1 VNPLR
6 EKLLLAVVPRLGYA
20 YIRLLRLTMRFDYR
34 NRDVLERARA
44 EAGHYILA
52 FWHSR
57 FVMMPYC
64 YPGERLVVL
73 SSRHR
78 DSRMLARVLGR
89 FGLERVWGSSTEG
102 GALGLRALLRRVREG
117 CDVGFTPDGPKGP
130 RRRAKAGVVAAAKL
144 SGLPI
149 IPVTFSASRAR
160 RLKSWDRT
168 LLPKLFGRG
177 LFIYGEPIRIPRDA
191 GEAEVERLRSVLESE
206 LDRLTDAADGEVG
219 IPLEEARPPSTA

>member
-20 YIRLLRLTMRFDYR
+20 YIRLLRLTMRLEYR

-44 EAGHYILA
+44 AEGQYILA

-64 YPGERLVVL
+64 YPGDRLVVL
-73 SSRHR
+73 SSQHR
-78 DSRMLARVLGR
+78 DSRMLARILAR
-89 FGLERVWGSSTEG
+89 FGLDRVWGSSTKD
-102 GALGLRALLRRVREG
+102 GALGLRALLRRVRDG
-117 CDVGFTPDGPKGP
+117 YDVGFTPDGPKGP

-149 IPVTFSASRAR
+149 IPVAFSANRAR
-160 RLKSWDRT
+160 RLRSWDRT
-168 LLPKLFGRG
+168 LVPKLFGRG
-177 LFIYGEPIRIPRDA
+177 LFIYGEPIRIPRGA
-191 GEAEVERLRSVLESE
+191 GEAEVERLRSLLESE
-206 LDRLTDAADGEVG
+206 LDRLTDTADGEVG
-219 IPLEEARPPSTA
+219 IPLEEARPPGTA

>member
-1 VNPLR
+1 MNPLR

-20 YIRLLRLTMRFDYR
+20 YIRLLRLTMRLDYR

-57 FVMMPYC
+57 LVMMPYC
-64 YPGERLVVL
+64 YPGDRLVVL

-78 DSRMLARVLGR
+78 DSRMLARILAR
-89 FGLERVWGSSTEG
+89 FGLDRVWGSSTSG

-117 CDVGFTPDGPKGP
+117 YDVGFTPDGPRGP
-130 RRRAKAGVVAAAKL
+130 RRRVKAGVVAAAKL

-149 IPVTFSASRAR
+149 IPVTCSASRAR

-168 LLPKLFGRG
+168 LLPKLFGHG

-191 GEAEVERLRSVLESE
+191 GEAEVERLRCVLESE
-206 LDRLTDAADGEVG
+206 LDRLTDTADGEVG
-219 IPLEEARPPSTA
+219 IPPEEARPPSTA